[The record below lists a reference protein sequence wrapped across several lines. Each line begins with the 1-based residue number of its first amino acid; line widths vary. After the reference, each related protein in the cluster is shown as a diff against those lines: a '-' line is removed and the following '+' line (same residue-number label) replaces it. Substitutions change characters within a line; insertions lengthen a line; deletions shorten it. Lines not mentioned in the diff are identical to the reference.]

1 MRCRCDGVPGKSPFY
16 DGWRALPGPVT
27 IMMPPSSERRSL
39 YTPATETWSG
49 FVPDFVKLMS
59 GDLGFA
65 YSIVNEDEL
74 CAVETVEYFR
84 AFLRNPL
91 GLNCTTDPINREP
104 CCLVAEEAYSSDL
117 LLFEL
122 GDDMSI
128 RPSAQPC
135 SALLGVLLSCVQRA
149 WACSRC
155 EQTVP
160 QLRRGLPLRV
170 QDRPQARP
178 GAPSAL
184 AASRHGV
191 RRTSARDASDRKA
204 QCFRGIGEVRGRQCG
219 ARPRLTS
226 KIVLATVYLIQCEKS
241 LRCR

>member
-135 SALLGVLLSCVQRA
+135 SALLGVLSCVQRA

-184 AASRHGV
+184 DASRPGI
-191 RRTSARDASDRKA
+191 RRTSSLDASDRTA
-204 QCFRGIGEVRGRQCG
+204 ECVRGEILGRQRG
-219 ARPRLTS
+219 ARPLLRRLPLQPRT
-226 KIVLATVYLIQCEKS
+226 
-241 LRCR
+241 